1 MAYGETASSTK
12 CSDGHVKTVHCESW
26 TTRSA
31 APLGPACWRKL
42 QACYS
47 PKIREIYIRTS
58 MNNVGYTIWQA
69 AATLLVM
76 NGRNRSSPTI
86 HTARTKRF
94 KPSNQR
100 ALQNSEHQ
108 PLARSF
114 QRWTAP
120 VLKKHLDCNYLHGIV
135 P

>member
-76 NGRNRSSPTI
+76 NGRTDPRQRSTPRGPNGSSHRTSAHCRIPNTSHSP
-86 HTARTKRF
+86 
-94 KPSNQR
+94 
-100 ALQNSEHQ
+100 ALFS
-108 PLARSF
+108 
-114 QRWTAP
+114 
-120 VLKKHLDCNYLHGIV
+120 V
-135 P
+135 